1 LSPGDYLIKAVD
13 SKGCSSTSNL
23 TTISNVT
30 IPRISILNKDTTIN
44 IGQTVQLQAVNGIDY
59 EWTPAEGLSCT
70 TCAAPVAQ
78 PLRPTTYIVKTITG
92 NNCVTSDTVSITH
105 SHYQY
110 LYIPSAF
117 TPNHDGN
124 NDYFKVKSFGIDRF
138 RMSIYNRWGKL
149 IYSSNNPE
157 IGWDGS
163 FKNVLQSSGT
173 YVYMIE
179 YAYYGQDQQPL
190 LQKGVLTLL
199 Q

>member
-1 LSPGDYLIKAVD
+1 
-13 SKGCSSTSNL
+13 
-23 TTISNVT
+23 
-30 IPRISILNKDTTIN
+30 
-44 IGQTVQLQAVNGIDY
+44 
-59 EWTPAEGLSCT
+59 
-70 TCAAPVAQ
+70 
-78 PLRPTTYIVKTITG
+78 
-92 NNCVTSDTVSITH
+92 
-105 SHYQY
+105 
-110 LYIPSAF
+110 
-117 TPNHDGN
+117 
-124 NDYFKVKSFGIDRF
+124 
-138 RMSIYNRWGKL
+138 MSIYNRWGKL